1 MAKRTRLP
9 TIMLGRSMRGSS
21 ATAENPDVTFELEA
35 ETGEIFEVNFTLRGI
50 LSTVV
55 MAHSWSPVKDELAQ
69 MGPPTKVN
77 DRSERQQM
85 ASSEISCSY
94 CRKTAPEVLQMI
106 AGWDGAFI
114 CNECVQLCVGSI
126 AAQNPEWLE
135 QHRQFLA
142 PLSDVT
148 S

>member
-1 MAKRTRLP
+1 
-9 TIMLGRSMRGSS
+9 MRGGA
-21 ATAENPDVTFELEA
+21 ATAENPDATFELEA

-50 LSTVV
+50 LTTVV

-94 CRKTAPEVLQMI
+94 CRKTAPEVLKI
-106 AGWDGAFI
+106 VAGWNGAFI
-114 CNECVQLCVGSI
+114 CDECVQFCVGMI
-126 AAQNPEWLE
+126 APQNPEWLE
-135 QHRQFLA
+135 EHRQFLA
-142 PLSDVT
+142 TLSDVT